1 MWVRRPISRSDPENS
16 VAPHTLRVM
25 RSHSRKSSGS
35 PAGGQFTH
43 RVRDDGV
50 VVLYPPAWSTAEQA
64 DRQSVAYT
72 QAPREFDPTADAVVF
87 AGDDDTTLS
96 LLTRFED
103 GELSQNGAEA
113 LAWNALAETWD
124 VPEATAGRLPA
135 LAAHL
140 YERRIMRDGGGVEAA
155 CNRYRANTQTDQEA
169 EALFSPF
176 NYFPLRVARRDAI
189 VAALL
194 RTPGVSDRL
203 WQGALRYATQG

>member
-1 MWVRRPISRSDPENS
+1 MTVMTPNKRR
-16 VAPHTLRVM
+16 
-25 RSHSRKSSGS
+25 SSGR
-35 PAGGQFTH
+35 PDGGQFTH

-50 VVLYPPAWSTAEQA
+50 VVLYPPAWSDAEHV
-64 DRQSVAYT
+64 DRLAVVYT

-87 AGDDDTTLS
+87 AGDDDTTLK
-96 LLTRFED
+96 LLTRFEE

-113 LAWNALAETWD
+113 LAWNALSKTWE
-124 VPEATAGRLPA
+124 VPEATASVLPA

-155 CNRYRANTQTDQEA
+155 CNRYRANKQTDQEA

-194 RTPGVSDRL
+194 RTRGVSDRL
-203 WQGALRYATQG
+203 WQGALHYATQW

>member
-1 MWVRRPISRSDPENS
+1 M
-16 VAPHTLRVM
+16 
-25 RSHSRKSSGS
+25 
-35 PAGGQFTH
+35 
-43 RVRDDGV
+43 
-50 VVLYPPAWSTAEQA
+50 
-64 DRQSVAYT
+64 
-72 QAPREFDPTADAVVF
+72 F
-87 AGDDDTTLS
+87 AGDYDTTLK
-96 LLTRFED
+96 LLTRFEE

-113 LAWNALAETWD
+113 LAWNALSKTWE
-124 VPEATAGRLPA
+124 VPEATASVLPA

-155 CNRYRANTQTDQEA
+155 CNRYRANKQTDQEA

>member
-1 MWVRRPISRSDPENS
+1 M
-16 VAPHTLRVM
+16 T
-25 RSHSRKSSGS
+25 SHSRRSSGS

-50 VVLYPPAWSTAEQA
+50 VVLYPPARSTAEQA

-103 GELSQNGAEA
+103 GELS
-113 LAWNALAETWD
+113 
-124 VPEATAGRLPA
+124 
-135 LAAHL
+135 
-140 YERRIMRDGGGVEAA
+140 A

-176 NYFPLRVARRDAI
+176 IYFPLRVARRDAI

-203 WQGALRYATQG
+203 WQGALRYATQW

>member
-1 MWVRRPISRSDPENS
+1 M
-16 VAPHTLRVM
+16 T
-25 RSHSRKSSGS
+25 SHSRRSSGS

-50 VVLYPPAWSTAEQA
+50 VVLYPPAWSAAEHVG
-64 DRQSVAYT
+64 RQSVAYT
-72 QAPREFDPTADAVVF
+72 QPPRKFDPTADTVVF

-113 LAWNALAETWD
+113 LAWNALSETWE
-124 VPEATAGRLPA
+124 VPEATASFLPT

-140 YERRIMRDGGGVEAA
+140 YERRIIRDGGGVEAA
-155 CNRYRANTQTDQEA
+155 CKRHRSGTQTDPEA

-203 WQGALRYATQG
+203 WQGALRYATQW